1 MCCMVCV
8 HVCAHMYVVCVICV
22 FVRVCVCVCVRCVRC
37 VCGMYTCVCTYV
49 CIVCTCVFVHVYV
62 VCFVYL
68 GVCTCVYTCMWRV
81 VCVHVFVYTHACTV
95 HMCLYMCV
103 CGVCTLWTRVCCV
116 HMYLR
121 VHMYVVCGK
130 CTCVFACT
138 CVWCVCLGVCTCVRV
153 REQAG
158 SAGSAGCRAALT
170 EAGAPSCD
178 LGLKQR
184 EAGRCS
190 RQASPEPPWWPR
202 PCGHPPHPE
211 PWPPCSLGWAW
222 RPGSDAGLRRQL
234 RGAWLRPHLRAALAS
249 VLPLERPLAGLEGQG
264 RSLSRTETTA
274 TSPCCLF
281 PGCVFTNVYYLQFI
295 CSFLVLLLLCFV
307 SLGCGL
313 RNPLSVGWCGE
324 KWQGHAACPCA
335 PADASA
341 LPLLTLVLLSFSS
354 FILFSFSSLPL
365 CSEDL
370 LALVSTQGP
379 E

>member
-1 MCCMVCV
+1 
-8 HVCAHMYVVCVICV
+8 MYVVCIPVCVHMYVLCAHVCLYTCMWCVLCTWV
-22 FVRVCVCVCVRCVRC
+22 FVHVCTH
-37 VCGMYTCVCTYV
+37 VCGVWYVYMCLCTHMHALCTCVCTCV
-49 CIVCTCVFVHVYV
+49 CAVCAHCGHV
-62 VCFVYL
+62 CAVYI
-68 GVCTCVYTCMWRV
+68 CTCVYTCMWCV
-81 VCVHVFVYTHACTV
+81 VSA
-95 HMCLYMCV
+95 
-103 CGVCTLWTRVCCV
+103 
-116 HMYLR
+116 
-121 VHMYVVCGK
+121 
-130 CTCVFACT
+130 CVFACTRVCVYT

-158 SAGSAGCRAALT
+158 SAGSAGCLAALT

-211 PWPPCSLGWAW
+211 PRPPCSLGWAW

-281 PGCVFTNVYYLQFI
+281 PGCIFTNVYYLQFI

-341 LPLLTLVLLSFSS
+341 LSLLTLVLLSFSS